1 MSIMTNC
8 GMLYLS
14 PQVILITESLSNELK
29 LVIFVFLE
37 HFLLAM
43 VWGIHKAIPDR
54 PRWVRIALAKGEY
67 VSGQALKREV
77 RHKPTTKMF
86 DKLSF

>member
-8 GMLYLS
+8 GILYLS
-14 PQVILITESLSNELK
+14 PQVSLITEGFSNELK
-29 LVIFVFLE
+29 LVIFVLLE

-43 VWGIHKAIPDR
+43 VWFIHKAIPDR
-54 PRWVRIALAKGEY
+54 PRWVRIALAKGDY

-77 RHKPTTKMF
+77 HNV
-86 DKLSF
+86 